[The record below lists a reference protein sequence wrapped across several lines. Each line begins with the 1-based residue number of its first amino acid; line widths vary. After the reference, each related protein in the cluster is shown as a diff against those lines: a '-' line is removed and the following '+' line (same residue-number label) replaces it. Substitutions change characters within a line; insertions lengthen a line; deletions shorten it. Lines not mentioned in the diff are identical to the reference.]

1 MADRLHDRLK
11 DARIRAGFKSAAAAA
26 RAHGWTESAY
36 RHHENGTR
44 GFDMETAI
52 SYASAYQV
60 NPRYLFGL
68 DPAFDTAGVTELFTN
83 VFDPSPDVARRSL
96 FIRALRSA
104 FGIELV
110 SEINPER
117 EHGIGHPLA
126 FENEKY
132 HAFNREFLDSIDPLL
147 TEGNASV
154 LVMVGNTMGGTAP
167 NGSMLLLDTRSRLRD
182 WPDAIWAIYSP
193 DGVFVRRVKIDGE
206 QLVLTSDNPD
216 VAPERVDRSAYGTI
230 GRVRWIGK
238 NV

>member
-52 SYASAYQV
+52 TYANAYKA
-60 NPRYLFGL
+60 NARYLFGL
-68 DPAFDTAGVTELFTN
+68 DPAFDTAGVSELFNN
-83 VFDPSPDVARRSL
+83 VFDPTPDVARRSL
-96 FIRALRSA
+96 FIRVLRSM

-110 SEINPER
+110 SEIDPSR
-117 EHGIGHPLA
+117 EHGIGHPLV

-132 HAFNREFLDSIDPLL
+132 HAFNRAFLDSIDPLL

-154 LVMVGNTMGGTAP
+154 LVMVGNTMGETAP
-167 NGSMLLLDTRSRLRD
+167 NGSMLLLDTRSMLRD
-182 WPDAIWAIYSP
+182 WPEAIWAIYSP
-193 DGVFVRRVKIDGE
+193 EGVFVRRVRIDGE
-206 QLVLTSDNPD
+206 KLVLTSDNPD
-216 VAPERVDRSAYGTI
+216 VATECVDRTDFGVI

-238 NV
+238 TI